1 MALAGLGEV
10 VRRTIPRLQFEG
22 HEIRGPIVEVLL
34 PKKNDKGEKEYS
46 CAKTRSKQIKV
57 NAKTVCLQVGDN
69 NHVVFA
75 GLPMPVDVSDALT
88 KVSEEDEMVI
98 RVLRGYGTSE
108 ELSVNARKLSQAI
121 EIYADFVRIVLPLD
135 DKSEFTIDADA
146 PLCVMNGNN
155 QNILVP
161 PEGLPNVFDS
171 TRPVLR
177 VLRMPTRPIAVVR
190 SAKDFPNIDKDHL
203 IVLEIRENY
212 FTTTPLE
219 YRFSQSSSAVNA
231 KRIRHFYDVKVSV
244 SQCGKN
250 GKTEIRDGV
259 LFKREPSLDCF
270 RGIVGF
276 WCRFQTDKARYVV
289 TFSLWKTE
297 TASQTS
303 EFLDEIP
310 IAFETTERKIP
321 PRKLAK
327 RKQSYLAKPSSGK
340 HTSFPVG
347 IHPKQTSLPER
358 DHSAVTPSAET
369 PLPGKSHTSQEE
381 SRTAEEATI
390 SERGLHIWK
399 VLLPL
404 RDDGKWEE
412 FDRQAEHFL
421 KEYAEDNDLQIVIA
435 LEQGMACCYRNELRS
450 AEKFIKRAMEMISLA
465 SSTLIPLFKGRAS
478 YYLASI
484 YRRDEMAL
492 GKAQRC
498 IDSAKKHLADTAFTV
513 DQICLAFE
521 EGSVLLEYAHKPC
534 VVEQA
539 KRCFDQCIEL
549 CSSEDT
555 DSLISRQHD
564 LALMKTAML
573 LFDCSTNSGRESR
586 TIDEGTLIEA
596 RKCLNRMKNNT
607 VEKMPK
613 ISQVQYHVVR
623 SDQYFREGRLI
634 DAEAHARMAFD
645 LSQKFRFDTERT
657 AKVRLDCYNKLHNC
671 NLH

>member
-10 VRRTIPRLQFEG
+10 VRRTIPRLQFEE

-46 CAKTRSKQIKV
+46 CAKMRSKQIKV

-75 GLPMPVDVSDALT
+75 GPAMPADVSDALT

-135 DKSEFTIDADA
+135 DKSEFTINADT
-146 PLCVMNGNN
+146 PLCVVNGNN
-155 QNILVP
+155 QNILVS

-171 TRPVLR
+171 TRPILR
-177 VLRMPTRPIAVVR
+177 VLRMPTKPITVVR
-190 SAKDFPNIDKDHL
+190 SAKDFPNIDKDQL
-203 IVLEIRENY
+203 IVLEIRENR

-219 YRFSQSSSAVNA
+219 YRFSESSSVVNT
-231 KRIRHFYDVKVSV
+231 KRMRDFYDVKVSV

-276 WCRFQTDKARYVV
+276 WCRFQTDKAKYIV
-289 TFSLWKTE
+289 TFSLWKTQ
-297 TASQTS
+297 TMSQTS

-310 IAFETTERKIP
+310 ISFETTERKIP

-327 RKQSYLAKPSSGK
+327 RKQSHLVKPSSGK
-340 HTSFPVG
+340 DTSFPG
-347 IHPKQTSLPER
+347 RIHPKQISFPER
-358 DHSAVTPSAET
+358 DHSSVTPSVET
-369 PLPGKSHTSQEE
+369 PLPVISHTSQEE
-381 SRTAEEATI
+381 SRTAEKATV
-390 SERGLHIWK
+390 SKSCLHIWN

-404 RDDGKWEE
+404 RDNGEWEE

-421 KEYAEDNDLQIVIA
+421 KEYAQDTDLQIVVT
-435 LEQGMACCYRNELRS
+435 LEHGMACCYRNELRS
-450 AEKFIKRAMEMISLA
+450 AEKFIKRAMEMISQA

-492 GKAQRC
+492 GKAQRF
-498 IDSAKKHLADTAFTV
+498 IDSAKKHLAGTAFAV
-513 DQICLAFE
+513 DQVCLVYE
-521 EGSVLLEYAHKPC
+521 EGSVLLEYARKPC
-534 VVEQA
+534 VMEQA
-539 KRCFDQCIEL
+539 KRCFDQCIEH

-555 DSLISRQHD
+555 DHLIFRQHD
-564 LALMKTAML
+564 LALMKKAVL
-573 LFDCSTNSGRESR
+573 LLDCSTTSGRESR

-596 RKCLNRMKNNT
+596 RQCLDGMKNIT
-607 VEKMPK
+607 VEEMPR

-657 AKVRLDCYNKLHNC
+657 AKVRLDCYNKLLNS
-671 NLH
+671 LQ